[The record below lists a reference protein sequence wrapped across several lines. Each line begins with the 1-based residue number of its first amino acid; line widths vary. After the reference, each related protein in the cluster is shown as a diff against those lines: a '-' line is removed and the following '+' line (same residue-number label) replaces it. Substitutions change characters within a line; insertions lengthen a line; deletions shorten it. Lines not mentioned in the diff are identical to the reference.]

1 MLTDDFCFY
10 YIFSYLLGIPYVSI
24 LLELKKKK
32 ILSFPLAS
40 NRIVKH
46 FQARK
51 LFLGQRVKTFSQE
64 DGWEPIKCYLKV
76 FVTYP
81 FIKVVINIDL
91 ENNKITGWFYSV
103 FNIRSF
109 HLTMGVYFPRRV
121 FNYLYGFK

>member
-1 MLTDDFCFY
+1 M
-10 YIFSYLLGIPYVSI
+10 
-24 LLELKKKK
+24 
-32 ILSFPLAS
+32 LSFPLVS

-91 ENNKITGWFYSV
+91 EDSKITGLVFLC

-109 HLTMGVYFPRRV
+109 HITMDVYFPRRV
-121 FNYLYGFK
+121 FTYLYRFKCIDHNLIL